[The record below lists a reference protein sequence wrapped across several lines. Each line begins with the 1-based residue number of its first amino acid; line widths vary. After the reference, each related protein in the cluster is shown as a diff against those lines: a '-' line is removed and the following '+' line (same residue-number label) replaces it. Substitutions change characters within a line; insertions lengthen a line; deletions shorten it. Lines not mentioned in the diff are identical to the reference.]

1 MKNLHKSNL
10 YPAMR
15 AIIQELTIQN
25 VLCAPFARAAI
36 KELLWGA

>member
-25 VLCAPFARAAI
+25 VAVFNNLQLNVS
-36 KELLWGA
+36 LLLEK